1 MALHVS
7 PLSGHVVLYSTGSS
21 STVSVSDFC
30 VCTGAGSVWGSRLA
44 LVLEAEA
51 VAVQAAEFPW

>member
-7 PLSGHVVLYSTGSS
+7 PLSGHVVLYSSGSS
-21 STVSVSDFC
+21 SAVSVCGFC
-30 VCTGAGSVWGSRLA
+30 GRAGAGSVWGSRLA